1 MATPSTDTIRKKM
14 QAMIECKENAY
25 VRADQAERKKKE
37 FEEKI
42 KLVDLKFFFNI
53 QVLIKK
59 TYIIFDVNFLS
70 KTKSIHLY

>member
-14 QAMIECKENAY
+14 QAMIDCKENSY

-42 KLVDLKFFFNI
+42 KLVELKFF
-53 QVLIKK
+53 LILK
-59 TYIIFDVNFLS
+59 YNS
-70 KTKSIHLY
+70 